1 MATPANHRFQSQAE
15 QPINVQPQ
23 ILCVMRMPPDLNGHG
38 GSQRAWQ
45 LVEALRPHG
54 RVHFVLVFRDV
65 DRDCVTTPLTKLEP
79 LVESVTRIN
88 VPGWNPNRRKLLG
101 VFHPDFANL
110 YRMGSQEAPVL
121 SRQELSS
128 IASQL
133 PTRHPDVVFAGRLC
147 SAVIVQALID
157 NGLLSAPLRLV
168 DYDDVMSK
176 YRVRQISNEG
186 GIMGRQWRAL
196 APLDAYLIARA
207 ERLIARSWHG
217 VSVCTEEDVAGLQE
231 ANPGMMALKIP
242 NVLDRKMLP
251 LRRPDGHFRLLF
263 VGNLGFGPNVSGL
276 QAFID
281 QAWPGLA
288 ATVPNITLTI
298 AGFAPPP
305 DLIALAERHGFAL
318 HANVASLEPFY
329 EQCDAVIAPI
339 FFGSGTRIKILEA
352 MAYGRP
358 IVSTSMGA
366 EGLGLESGRHILVG
380 DTMGEFAA
388 GIVSLARDPALATRL
403 AENARNYQ
411 QANYR
416 PAAIDAAVTRM
427 IVEGRLF
434 ATSSARTA
442 P

>member
-1 MATPANHRFQSQAE
+1 MGA
-15 QPINVQPQ
+15 QPQ

-45 LVEALRPHG
+45 LVKALRPHG

-65 DRDCVTTPLTKLEP
+65 DRDCVATPLTKLEP
-79 LVESVTRIN
+79 LVDSVTRIN
-88 VPGWNPNRRKLLG
+88 IPGWNPNRRKLLG
-101 VFHPDFANL
+101 VFHPDFANF

-128 IASQL
+128 IATQL
-133 PTRHPDVVFAGRLC
+133 PIRNPDIIFAGRLC
-147 SAVIVQALID
+147 SAVIAQALID
-157 NGLLSAPLRLV
+157 KGLLSAPLRLV
-168 DYDDVMSK
+168 DYDDIMSK
-176 YRVRQISNEG
+176 YRTRQIRNESS
-186 GIMGRQWRAL
+186 IMGRQWRAL
-196 APLDAYLIARA
+196 APLDVHLIARA

-217 VSVCTEEDVAGLQE
+217 VSVCTEGDVTGLKK
-231 ANPGMMALKIP
+231 ANPGAMVFKIP

-251 LRRPDGHFRLLF
+251 PRRPDGHFRILF

-281 QAWPGLA
+281 QAWPGLVA
-288 ATVPNITLTI
+288 NVSNITLTI

-305 DLIALAERHGFAL
+305 DIIALAERHGFAL

-339 FFGSGTRIKILEA
+339 LFGSGTRVKILEA

-366 EGLGLESGRHILVG
+366 EGLGLESGKHILLG
-380 DTMGEFAA
+380 DTMEEFAA
-388 GIVSLARDPALATRL
+388 GIVSLARDPALATSL

-416 PAAIDAAVTRM
+416 PAAIDAAVTKM
-427 IVEGRLF
+427 IVEGRLSACSTAR
-434 ATSSARTA
+434 AT